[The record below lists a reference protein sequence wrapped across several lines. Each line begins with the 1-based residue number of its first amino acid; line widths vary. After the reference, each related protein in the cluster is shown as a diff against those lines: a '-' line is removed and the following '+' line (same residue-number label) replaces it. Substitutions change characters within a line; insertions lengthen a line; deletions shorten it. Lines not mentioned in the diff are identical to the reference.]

1 VAAIV
6 SVRQT
11 SVIALLTVAMLV
23 AAPVVRVAFAGL
35 VWDAIQC
42 CCGVHAGDHDC
53 GCPDCPAGKPD
64 PAQGGDRGD
73 TTPTVRP
80 CGANAEWVS
89 PATIPPFVA
98 PTAPALI
105 VPARRALAIPD
116 ADHAPPARVVVPVT
130 PPS

>member
-1 VAAIV
+1 
-6 SVRQT
+6 
-11 SVIALLTVAMLV
+11 MLV

-35 VWDAIQC
+35 VWEAIHC

-53 GCPDCPAGKPD
+53 GCPDCPAGNR
-64 PAQGGDRGD
+64 GDGDHRGD

-80 CGANAEWVS
+80 CGANADWVS

-98 PTAPALI
+98 PAVPALI

-116 ADHAPPARVVVPVT
+116 DDLAPPTRVVVPVT